1 MALTFPISASI
12 GQTYQSGSSNTYEW
26 TGTYWKIK
34 NVVSYNFVNTASFN
48 EFSASVANQ
57 IVTATNEGQF
67 ATTGSNYFYGDQIL
81 SGALYFNDD
90 YNSTQAAMGMFQ
102 AVSGSGSPLFDN
114 ISKDFVI
121 LSPTSDITLVTILNN
136 AEPNTLTDV
145 AQISLTRSGS
155 LDVYANINVSGSII
169 PATAN
174 GTNTSSFSLG
184 SATNAWKDLYISHGS
199 IIFVDA
205 QTQETSSFSIENN
218 AGGQNTVKY
227 TAAVTASAY
236 LGDGR
241 QLTNL
246 SANTNWNNTYDSY
259 LIRNTE
265 QLTFSGDYILE
276 NGFLLIEGS
285 ELNSIGEW
293 TNVNVQGDGTMTRT
307 GNNTYRIDGPNDN
320 NDGGGWLFI
329 KRYFDTATTM
339 SIGYEWNRQDAET
352 EDWPMYDVVSEDPTG
367 EISNANRLDD
377 DNANHE
383 TGTWTINVPANN
395 WLAIGV
401 YSTDSCCGS
410 GSLNITLP
418 YILNEN
424 IQYAPNKYFKK
435 EGSIFIGGNLLLKD
449 SVIENN
455 GKISVGGEVIL
466 IGNSS
471 IEGTGTII

>member
-34 NVVSYNFVNTASFN
+34 NVINFNA
-48 EFSASVANQ
+48 FSAS
-57 IVTATNEGQF
+57 IVDRIIAATNEGQF

-90 YNSTQAAMGMFQ
+90 YNSTQAVIGLAPEI
-102 AVSGSGSPLFDN
+102 SGSGFPLYDN

-121 LSPTSDITLVTILNN
+121 LSPTSDITLATILNN
-136 AEPNTLTDV
+136 ASSSNDV
-145 AQISLTRSGS
+145 AQVSLTRSGS
-155 LDVYANINVSGSII
+155 LDVYANMNVSGSII

-174 GTNTSSFSLG
+174 GTYTSSFSLG

-218 AGGQNTVKY
+218 TGGQNTVKY
-227 TAAVTASAY
+227 TAAITASAY

-285 ELNSIGEW
+285 TPNSIGDW
-293 TNVNVQGDGTMTRT
+293 TNVNVDGDGTITRT
-307 GNNTYRIDGPNDN
+307 GNNTYRIDGPNDD
-320 NDGGGWLFI
+320 NDNGWLFI

-339 SIGYEWNRQDAET
+339 SIGYEWFNNDEG
-352 EDWPMYDVVSEDPTG
+352 EDWPMYDVVSEEPTG
-367 EISNANRLDD
+367 EINNTTRLDD
-377 DNANHE
+377 NNANYE
-383 TGTWTINVPANN
+383 TGTWTINVPENN

-410 GSLNITLP
+410 GSLHLTLP
-418 YILNEN
+418 YLFGDDV
-424 IQYAPNKYFKK
+424 QYAPNKYFKK
-435 EGSIFIGGNLLLKD
+435 EGTIFIGGNLLLKD
-449 SVIENN
+449 STIINN

-466 IGNSS
+466 IGDSQ
-471 IEGTGTII
+471 ITGTGTII

>member
-48 EFSASVANQ
+48 EFSASVSER

-67 ATTGSNYFYGDQIL
+67 ATTGSNQFYGNQSL
-81 SGALYFNDD
+81 SGSIFFYDD
-90 YNSTQAAMGMFQ
+90 YNNTEAAMGMFQ

-114 ISKDFVI
+114 ASKDFLI
-121 LSPTSDITLVTILNN
+121 LSPTSDITLVTLLNN

-145 AQISLTRSGS
+145 AQVSLTRSGS
-155 LDVYANINVSGSII
+155 LDVYANMNVSGSII
-169 PATAN
+169 PATVN
-174 GTNTSSFSLG
+174 GTYTSSFSLG

-227 TAAVTASAY
+227 TAAITASAY

-246 SANTNWNNTYDSY
+246 SANTNWNNTYDLY

-293 TNVNVQGDGTMTRT
+293 TNVYVDGDGTVTRT
-307 GNNTYRIDGPNDN
+307 GNRTYRIDGPNDEN
-320 NDGGGWLFI
+320 QDGWLFI

-339 SIGYEWNRQDAET
+339 SIGYEWFSDDGNN
-352 EDWPMYDVVSEDPTG
+352 DWPMYDVVSEDPTG
-367 EISNANRLDD
+367 EISNTNRLQDED
-377 DNANHE
+377 TSYE
-383 TGTWTINVPANN
+383 TGTWQINVPANN

-401 YSTDSCCGS
+401 YSNDSCCGS
-410 GSLNITLP
+410 GSLHITLP

-424 IQYAPNKYFKK
+424 VQYSTNKYFKK

-449 SVIENN
+449 SRIENN

-466 IGNSS
+466 IGESQ
-471 IEGTGTII
+471 ITGTGTII